1 MAFNKPD
8 ITQLSALGSTTGDVY
23 FPQTKLLLPFDGTNG
38 ATTTNDLS
46 NSNKSSTIG
55 GSATISTA
63 QSKFGGSSLNV
74 SSGYCDISSS
84 DIIAFGT
91 DDFTFELWYYKTSAT
106 SGTTMLFDCRTGSS
120 GSQYT
125 MSSSFTNETPNWYVY
140 SSTRITSSIST
151 SLNAWHHFAVAR
163 SSGTTTM
170 YIDGVSGGSFSDSTS
185 YVSSRVAIGAYR
197 TLATQYSFPGYID
210 GFRITKGVARYT
222 SAFTPPTTA
231 HSTSTG
237 DVNKQIVVNSTA
249 DGVAIGTGG
258 INQARIAKVWCGID
272 MSTASINDSYSV
284 SSITDNGA
292 GDFTITFT
300 TAMSSADYSWA
311 GGAGESTSTSDNW
324 FGVRT
329 LNTGTDKNT
338 SSVRIACIL
347 CTATAVSKRDYHDVN
362 IIVFKK

>member
-1 MAFNKPD
+1 MKKLPIDYLGAF
-8 ITQLSALGSTTGDVY
+8 GTTVGDLY
-23 FPQTKLLLPFDGTNG
+23 FPQTKLLLPFDGANG
-38 ATTTNDLS
+38 ATTTSDLS

-63 QSKFGGSSLNV
+63 QSKFGGSSLNT

-125 MSSSFTNETPNWYVY
+125 ISSSFTGESPQWYVY

-185 YVSSRVAIGAYR
+185 YISSRVAIGAYR

-222 SAFTPPTTA
+222 SAFTPPTSA
-231 HSTSTG
+231 HPTSAG
-237 DVNKQIVVNSTA
+237 DVNKQIIINSAA
-249 DGVAIGTGG
+249 DGVEIGTGG
-258 INQARIAKVWCGID
+258 INQARISKAWVNFNGTGTVAIR
-272 MSTASINDSYSV
+272 SSYNV
-284 SSITDNGA
+284 SSITDNGTGA
-292 GDFTITFT
+292 YTVNFS
-300 TAMSSADYSWA
+300 TAMSDANYYMNICSGDKTNVWGIPIFDGVSTFLA
-311 GGAGESTSTSDNW
+311 GSCKFYTQDPSDNPRDNPIVGVNV
-324 FGVRT
+324 FG
-329 LNTGTDKNT
+329 N
-338 SSVRIACIL
+338 
-347 CTATAVSKRDYHDVN
+347 
-362 IIVFKK
+362 